1 MHQPDFIVILGFHFF
16 LVNLMAHAKPIIH
29 RSINTFSLLLTSIS
43 AIIGSGWLFSAYY
56 TAKIAGPAAS
66 LAWLIGGLFAVVIAF
81 VFAEICS
88 MIPVSGSSVRI
99 PHYTHGSVLSFMFA
113 WIIWLSYLALMATE
127 VQAVIQYVSLYI
139 DGLLRPD
146 SGLSHK
152 GYLFAAGLMFLV
164 SFINVYS
171 VRWLIRSNSI
181 LTVLKI
187 AIPLVI
193 IFIVFKNYFNPLKI
207 IHPVGSSF
215 MPNGWQGVF
224 SALTTGGIVFAFNG
238 FKQAAELAG
247 EAEKP
252 EKSVSFAIIGS
263 IGICLLLFLLLQT
276 LFFSS
281 LTAQNLVDG
290 WGHLHLANPNSP
302 LASILIQDQLAW
314 LLPLLYFAAIIAPL
328 AAALMYCSSASRS
341 LFGMSKNG
349 YIPAFFQKITPQGNP
364 HWAILTNFVLGLLFF
379 APLPG
384 WNAMVSFLTSLL
396 AVTYCVGPICLLALR
411 YQVPDMK
418 RPLRLPLGHLWAYS
432 AFVICTFLIYWS
444 GWVIIS
450 KLSLV
455 FILGAI
461 ILIIYHARVKNAHH
475 LAMHWRTSTWL
486 WVYIAGLTLLSYVG
500 NEGGKGYFSFGEL
513 FAAMLVFCAL
523 VAGLAVR
530 FKLPASET
538 LASLEA
544 LKLTDGDGIK

>member
-1 MHQPDFIVILGFHFF
+1 
-16 LVNLMAHAKPIIH
+16 MAPRKPIIH
-29 RSINTFSLLLTSIS
+29 RSISAFGLLLTSVS

-66 LAWLIGGLFAVVIAF
+66 LSWLIGGLFAAVIAF

-127 VQAVIQYVSLYI
+127 VQAVLQYLSLYI
-139 DGLLRPD
+139 SGLLRPD

-152 GYLFAAGLMFLV
+152 GYLFAAALMFLV

-181 LTVLKI
+181 LTILKI
-187 AIPLVI
+187 AIPLFI
-193 IFIVFKNYFNPLKI
+193 IFIVFKNYFTPLKV

-247 EAEKP
+247 EAEHP

-263 IGICLLLFLLLQT
+263 IGICLLLFLLLQVT
-276 LFFSS
+276 FFSS
-281 LTAQNLVDG
+281 LTVRNLVDG
-290 WGHLHLANPNSP
+290 WRYLHLADPNSP
-302 LASILIQDQLAW
+302 LASILIQDQLSWA
-314 LLPLLYFAAIIAPL
+314 LPILYFAAIIAPL

-364 HWAILTNFVLGLLFF
+364 HWAIAANFVLGLLFF

-396 AVTYCVGPICLLALR
+396 VVTYCVGPICLLALR
-411 YQVPDMK
+411 YQVPNMK
-418 RPLRLPLGHLWAYS
+418 RPLRLPFGHLWAYV

-444 GWVIIS
+444 GWAIIS
-450 KLSLV
+450 KLSFV
-455 FILGAI
+455 FIAGLV
-461 ILIIYHARVKNAHH
+461 ILIIYHARSKTAHN
-475 LAMHWRTSTWL
+475 LAMHWQTSTWL

-500 NEGGKGYFSFGEL
+500 NEGGKGYFSFSEL
-513 FAAMLVFCAL
+513 FGAMLIFCAI
-523 VAGLAVR
+523 VAWLAVR
-530 FKLPASET
+530 FKLPAHET
-538 LASLEA
+538 LANLKA
-544 LKLTDGDGIK
+544 LKLNEGNGIR